1 MIESKREG
9 DRGRE
14 RGREEDNLRDS
25 VRERKS
31 VCGIENMRGREGGE
45 RRELG
50 Q

>member
-14 RGREEDNLRDS
+14 RGREEERDNLRDS

-31 VCGIENMRGREGGE
+31 VCGIENMRGRE
-45 RRELG
+45 RRERER
-50 Q
+50 